1 MTAKQYDVLFEQTV
15 RLTKLTQELFKKLDE
30 IKITNEK
37 LLNKLD
43 AHIDVEGKLQAL
55 AVEIATLKDEKEI

>member
-1 MTAKQYDVLFEQTV
+1 MTAKQYDVLFEQII

-30 IKITNEK
+30 IKITNEE

>member
-1 MTAKQYDVLFEQTV
+1 MTAKQYDVLFEQIV

-30 IKITNEK
+30 IKITNEE

-43 AHIDVEGKLQAL
+43 THIDVEGKLQAL

>member
-1 MTAKQYDVLFEQTV
+1 MTAKQYDVLFEQIV
-15 RLTKLTQELFKKLDE
+15 RLTKLMQELFKKLDE
-30 IKITNEK
+30 IKITNEE

>member
-30 IKITNEK
+30 IKITKEE

>member
-30 IKITNEK
+30 IKITNEE
-37 LLNKLD
+37 L
-43 AHIDVEGKLQAL
+43 
-55 AVEIATLKDEKEI
+55 

>member
-1 MTAKQYDVLFEQTV
+1 MTAKQYDVLFEQIV

-30 IKITNEK
+30 IKITNEE
-37 LLNKLD
+37 LLNRLD

>member
-55 AVEIATLKDEKEI
+55 AVEIATLKDEKEV

>member
-1 MTAKQYDVLFEQTV
+1 MTAKQYDVLFEQIV
-15 RLTKLTQELFKKLDE
+15 RLTKLAQELFKKLDE
-30 IKITNEK
+30 IKITNEE

>member
-15 RLTKLTQELFKKLDE
+15 RLTKLAQGLFKKLDE
-30 IKITNEK
+30 IKITNEE

>member
-30 IKITNEK
+30 IKITNEE

>member
-1 MTAKQYDVLFEQTV
+1 MTPKQYDVLFEQNV

-30 IKITNEK
+30 IKITNEE

>member
-1 MTAKQYDVLFEQTV
+1 MTAKQYDVLFEQIV

-30 IKITNEK
+30 IKITNEE

>member
-30 IKITNEK
+30 IKITNEE
-37 LLNKLD
+37 LLNKLN

>member
-1 MTAKQYDVLFEQTV
+1 MTAKQYDVLFEQIV

-30 IKITNEK
+30 IKIPNEE

>member
-15 RLTKLTQELFKKLDE
+15 RLTKLAQELFKKLDE
-30 IKITNEK
+30 IKITNEE

>member
-1 MTAKQYDVLFEQTV
+1 MTAKQYDVLFEQIV
-15 RLTKLTQELFKKLDE
+15 RLTKLTQDLFKKLDE
-30 IKITNEK
+30 IKITNEE